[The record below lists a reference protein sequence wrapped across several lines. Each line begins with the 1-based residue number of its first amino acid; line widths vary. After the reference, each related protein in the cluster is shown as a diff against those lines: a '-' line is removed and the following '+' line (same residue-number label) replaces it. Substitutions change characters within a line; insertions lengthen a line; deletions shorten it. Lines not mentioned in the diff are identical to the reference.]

1 MPFRDF
7 EFPEDKQEVL
17 RQAIRLEW
25 ITLAYLATAIVAVFL
40 TLGSSQAMKA
50 AWVEDMLS
58 LLPPAAFLIAN
69 RFRTRG
75 PDERFPWGYHRAVSI
90 AFLVAAGALLVLGLF
105 VAYDS
110 VLKLVK
116 AEHPP
121 IGLVEIFGQQVWL
134 GWLMIAALVYTGVP
148 PVILGR
154 RKQKLAA
161 ELHEKVLYADAEM
174 NRADWM
180 TAGAAAVGVLGIGV
194 GLWWADSVA
203 ALFISLDIA
212 RDGWSNLKA
221 AVGDLMDSRPTT
233 YDHSRAHP
241 LMGQMETLLL
251 GLDWVKDARVR
262 LREEGHVFA
271 GEAFVV
277 PDHESGLLDNSEKT
291 LERLGSSTG
300 ACTTWSSCR
309 LTHTRT
315 ATATISRPTRRTS
328 ASSGSTPW
336 TASRTSACACGAG
349 SRRRCAPPRGSPP
362 VRPPWSAAGSASR
375 GKPAFA
381 PPRA

>member
-7 EFPEDKQEVL
+7 EFPEDKQDVL
-17 RQAIRLEW
+17 RKAIRMEW
-25 ITLAYLATAIVAVFL
+25 ITLAYMASAVVVVFL

-58 LLPPAAFLIAN
+58 LLPPAAFLVAN

-75 PDERFPWGYHRAVSI
+75 PDRQFPWGYHRAVSI
-90 AFLVAAGALLVLGLF
+90 AFLAAATALLLMGVF

-110 VLKLVK
+110 GLKLVK

-121 IGLVEIFGQQVWL
+121 IGLVELFGQQIWL

-148 PVILGR
+148 PVILGQ
-154 RKQKLAA
+154 KKKKLAA

-180 TAGAAAVGVLGIGV
+180 TAGAAAVGILGIGF

-203 ALFISLDIA
+203 ALFISFDIA
-212 RDGWSNLKA
+212 RDGWTNVKA

-233 YDHSRAHP
+233 YDHARTHP
-241 LMGQMETLLL
+241 VIGEMEELLR
-251 GLDWVKDARVR
+251 GLDWVRDARVR
-262 LREEGHVFA
+262 LREHGHVFA

-277 PDHESGLLDNSEKT
+277 PTREDGLVGELDRTYDRLRELDWRLHDVVMVPVDS
-291 LERLGSSTG
+291 LERREGDE
-300 ACTTWSSCR
+300 
-309 LTHTRT
+309 
-315 ATATISRPTRRTS
+315 
-328 ASSGSTPW
+328 
-336 TASRTSACACGAG
+336 
-349 SRRRCAPPRGSPP
+349 PP
-362 VRPPWSAAGSASR
+362 AAQSES
-375 GKPAFA
+375 
-381 PPRA
+381 

>member
-7 EFPEDKQEVL
+7 EFPEEKQDAL
-17 RQAIRLEW
+17 RRAVRLEW
-25 ITLAYLATAIVAVFL
+25 ITLAYMASAVVVVFL

-58 LLPPAAFLIAN
+58 LLPPAAFLLAN

-75 PDERFPWGYHRAVSI
+75 PSETFPWGYHRAVSI
-90 AFLVAAGALLVLGLF
+90 AFLAAAAALLLMGLF

-110 VLKLVK
+110 ALKLVK

-121 IGLVEIFGQQVWL
+121 IGLVEVFGQQVWL
-134 GWLMIAALVYTGVP
+134 GWLMLAALVYTGVP

-154 RKQKLAA
+154 IKKKLAA

-180 TAGAAAVGVLGIGV
+180 TAGAAGIGV
-194 GLWWADSVA
+194 IGIGFGLWWADSVA
-203 ALFISLDIA
+203 ALFISFDIA
-212 RDGWSNLKA
+212 RDGWTNVKA

-233 YDHSRAHP
+233 YDHSGPHP
-241 LMGQMETLLL
+241 AMEKMEELLL
-251 GLDWVKDARVR
+251 GLDWVGDARVR

-277 PDHESGLLDNSEKT
+277 PAREDGIVSRLEDAYERIRELDWRLHDVVIVPVESLEGHEGE
-291 LERLGSSTG
+291 E
-300 ACTTWSSCR
+300 
-309 LTHTRT
+309 
-315 ATATISRPTRRTS
+315 P
-328 ASSGSTPW
+328 P
-336 TASRTSACACGAG
+336 AG
-349 SRRRCAPPRGSPP
+349 QAE
-362 VRPPWSAAGSASR
+362 
-375 GKPAFA
+375 
-381 PPRA
+381 